1 MREIEMTDESRYI
14 ERLNQAIR
22 QTETQADTVISGA
35 DVYFNWE
42 RNPDSELWPDCTG
55 RFIGDLYDQGRAV
68 YCGHLYVQE
77 AIRHK
82 LQELRQEGKFLPI
95 WEESALFG
103 LNHDG
108 DKGKDGCF
116 DKEARQRSLKR
127 LAALPE
133 QIQQAISF
141 QDDYGVLYPPALSD
155 TDEMPPANASGGVD
169 RPEL

>member
-1 MREIEMTDESRYI
+1 MLACHNLGLIVAAGQDHRDAGRESAQRGYCLPTVQARHGEVANDATDFILVLPEH
-14 ERLNQAIR
+14 LNR
-22 QTETQADTVISGA
+22 
-35 DVYFNWE
+35 
-42 RNPDSELWPDCTG
+42 RNAWTG
-55 RFIGDLYDQGRAV
+55 KPKPRKEIDGSN
-68 YCGHLYVQE
+68 
-77 AIRHK
+77 
-82 LQELRQEGKFLPI
+82 LQEV
-95 WEESALFG
+95 
-103 LNHDG
+103 ND
-108 DKGKDGCF
+108 